1 MAEIF
6 DLDVTD
12 GNNTGR
18 FPEGQAPSTVN
29 NGARALEGMLARGFR
44 DTIIPDRTTTG
55 SANAQVL
62 TPNETIAALAAAM
75 SHTWKAGYTNTGAM
89 TLNVVDTAATGAKPV
104 KMTNGE
110 DPYAGAVTAGGYYRT
125 VYNGTNHILMNPSP
139 LAQPGP
145 ASTTQSGI
153 VELATDAETQAL
165 SDATRAVTPANLG
178 ALAASTTQSGIVE
191 LATQAEAETGTD
203 ATRVVTPLT
212 LRQAFRATG
221 DAPVYAC
228 RAWVNFNGTGTVAIR
243 ASGNVSSITDNGTGR
258 YTINFATAM
267 PDADYSV
274 IASEGEG
281 VFPSTTGND
290 TGIFLGEHA
299 TTSVKVYIVSFS
311 EAATDKAFVSV
322 AIFR

>member
-29 NGARALEGMLARGFR
+29 NGARALEGILARGFR

-89 TLNVVDTAATGAKPV
+89 TLNVVDTAATGAKSV

-125 VYNGTNHILMNPSP
+125 VYDGTNQILMNPSP

-153 VELATDAETQAL
+153 VELATDAETQTGT
-165 SDATRAVTPANLG
+165 DTGRAVTPAG
-178 ALAASTTQSGIVE
+178 YYASTLGWGQAWQNVTGSRSVGTEYTNSTGKPIAVSVWGSVANSNKLELQVNDGGGFVTVSYAVTGAVANTATVSAIVP
-191 LATQAEAETGTD
+191 AGHTY
-203 ATRVVTPLT
+203 R
-212 LRQAFRATG
+212 
-221 DAPVYAC
+221 
-228 RAWVNFNGTGTVAIR
+228 I
-243 ASGNVSSITDNGTGR
+243 ASGGGTPVGWAELR
-258 YTINFATAM
+258 
-267 PDADYSV
+267 
-274 IASEGEG
+274 
-281 VFPSTTGND
+281 
-290 TGIFLGEHA
+290 
-299 TTSVKVYIVSFS
+299 
-311 EAATDKAFVSV
+311 
-322 AIFR
+322 